1 MMNGEYTK
9 AYEALLAI
17 TDSLIEE
24 EKIISRRALCV
35 KEMREAY
42 PEIEYSLND

>member
-1 MMNGEYTK
+1 MERIGILLKLQKIRVLMMNGKYTK

-24 EKIISRRALCV
+24 EKIISRRAL
-35 KEMREAY
+35 
-42 PEIEYSLND
+42 